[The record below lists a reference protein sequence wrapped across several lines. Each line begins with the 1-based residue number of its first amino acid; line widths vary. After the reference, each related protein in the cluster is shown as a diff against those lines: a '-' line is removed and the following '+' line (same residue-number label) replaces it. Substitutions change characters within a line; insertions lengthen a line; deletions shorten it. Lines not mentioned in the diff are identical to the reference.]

1 MGAKFDWQCMGALNK
16 KVPPLLNL
24 EREIRMSRI
33 VELNAPQFARFVSKG
48 SSVVLF
54 SASWCKPC
62 KEIKPVFLEVEEKL
76 HALAVFGKIDIA
88 VSPTIAQMY
97 GIRSVPSLA
106 VFYEGRLLRVIAG
119 SRSVSA
125 LKKAIVTELE
135 DAC

>member
-1 MGAKFDWQCMGALNK
+1 MDNGTGAIRRCLLFLNTT
-16 KVPPLLNL
+16 
-24 EREIRMSRI
+24 REIQMSRI
-33 VELNAPQFARFVSKG
+33 VELSAPQFSRFVAKG

-62 KEIKPVFLEVEEKL
+62 KEMKPVFVDLEEKL

-106 VFYEGRLLRVIAG
+106 VFHEGRLLKVFAG
-119 SRSVSA
+119 SKSVSA
-125 LKKAIVTELE
+125 LKKAIITELE
-135 DAC
+135 DAS